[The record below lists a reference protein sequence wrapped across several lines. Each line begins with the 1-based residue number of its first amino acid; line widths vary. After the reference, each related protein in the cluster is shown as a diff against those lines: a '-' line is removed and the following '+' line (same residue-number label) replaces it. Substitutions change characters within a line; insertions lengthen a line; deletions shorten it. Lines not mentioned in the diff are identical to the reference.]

1 MSDTQGSYDNL
12 APLAEASALLHT
24 LPQVERQAL
33 IAEYE
38 RLAGCRLVVMIGQI
52 ALDSVTYLEDVIHDV
67 SRGQD
72 MHLML
77 ASPGG
82 NGEAALRMARSLQ
95 YRCRELTV
103 IVPTEAKSAATLLAL
118 GAHHIIMAPFSD
130 LGPVDP
136 QLWDGENLLSAKAI
150 IAAVDDAVKNVL
162 AEPATVPIYDRLLSN
177 LDAIML
183 QEARAGLGSS
193 YTLLRAV
200 LSANPDRT
208 SEEVERLRI
217 RLEQD
222 LIDSPQS
229 HSEVYGPDRAIS
241 AGLPVI
247 EANLYSEEWRLL
259 WRLWAR
265 YFALGAYRIFEG
277 RSASLIV
284 GRPPDA

>member
-1 MSDTQGSYDNL
+1 MADERRGDANPG
-12 APLAEASALLHT
+12 PLSEART
-24 LPQVERQAL
+24 MPRRERQAL
-33 IAEYE
+33 IVQYE
-38 RLAGCRLVVMIGQI
+38 RLVGCRLAVMIGPI
-52 ALDSVTYLEDVIHDV
+52 FPDSVTYLEDLVHNAD
-67 SRGQD
+67 RGED
-72 MHLML
+72 IHLML
-77 ASPGG
+77 ESPGG
-82 NGEAALRMARSLQ
+82 DGEAAVRLARSLQ
-95 YRCRELTV
+95 SRCRELTV

-118 GAHHIIMAPFSD
+118 GAHHIVMAPFSD
-130 LGPVDP
+130 LGPVDL
-136 QLWDGENLLSAKAI
+136 QFWDGEKLIAAKDI

-162 AEPATVPIYDRLLSN
+162 AEPATAPIYDRLLSN

-193 YTLLRAV
+193 YTLLRAA

-217 RLEQD
+217 KLEQD

-247 EANLYSEEWRLL
+247 EADLYSEEWRLL